1 MVETVCIYGINRSEK
16 DQDAEVPEIM
26 VQPEYKKDTEYFE
39 KSIES
44 PQNLQK
50 VDYSC
55 VHLLDIYIDLSLSF
69 IRSLFFLLYPII
81 I

>member
-50 VDYSC
+50 VSRLWLC
-55 VHLLDIYIDLSLSF
+55 SF
-69 IRSLFFLLYPII
+69 IRHLY
-81 I
+81 